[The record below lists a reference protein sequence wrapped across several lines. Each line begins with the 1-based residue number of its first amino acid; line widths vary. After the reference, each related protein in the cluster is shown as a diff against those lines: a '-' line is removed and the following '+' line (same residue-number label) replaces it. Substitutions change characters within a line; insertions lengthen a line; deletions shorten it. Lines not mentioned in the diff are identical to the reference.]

1 MPLSRAEQNAIIRK
15 SPKMNLIVQGVAGS
29 GKTTVAMHR
38 ISYILYNYEEDF
50 RPQDFYIIGSNEILL
65 NYITSALPDLD
76 VYGVRQMTME
86 QLFVRLLYEDWNPK
100 LHKICPVNNAG
111 DVKGSSAWFKE
122 LEDFCAAFETA
133 SIPREEVR
141 LEKNRVVLMDQP
153 SIERH
158 IYDQGAFPLRKKS
171 TG

>member
-1 MPLSRAEQNAIIRK
+1 M
-15 SPKMNLIVQGVAGS
+15 
-29 GKTTVAMHR
+29 
-38 ISYILYNYEEDF
+38 
-50 RPQDFYIIGSNEILL
+50 
-65 NYITSALPDLD
+65 
-76 VYGVRQMTME
+76 
-86 QLFVRLLYEDWNPK
+86 FVRLLYEDWNPK

-111 DVKGSSAWFKE
+111 DVKGSSAWFKD

-158 IYDQGAFPLRKKS
+158 IYDQRGLSTQEKINRLNAILMSTRYLRVAGKYVTYPDGERKALIRQYPAAFWKK
-171 TG
+171 GMERLHFFRL